1 MNCPRM
7 RTAFEAE
14 FAPLALD
21 IKGSGSDT
29 ERGDDF
35 KVTIVSNK
43 FVGHGCA
50 LRAARAAHGTC
61 VPQPVRAVLA
71 LTRAGAWYV
80 RIVQSV

>member
-1 MNCPRM
+1 M
-7 RTAFEAE
+7 RAAFEAE

-21 IKGSGSDT
+21 INGSGSDT

-35 KVTIVSNK
+35 KVTIVSDK

-61 VPQPVRAVLA
+61 VPQPVRTVLA

-80 RIVQSV
+80 RVVQSV